1 MKNVEKSAEWYW
13 CLGDSSW
20 FVGLDDWIL
29 LILLIHTDITGM
41 FVFFLHLRKKPF
53 KVFGTS
59 FLLDSISSLL
69 TKSIASLE
77 FTLYER
83 EGLTTVSQ
91 NFLSSDMSFSF
102 NFARY
107 FFFSSHRRETQ
118 KLLFLCY
125 VLVYFGQ
132 KYFLQNC
139 LWNAFLFIMK
149 DSFILILCMYFLF
162 LIAGVLS
169 TISCITYFKGIV
181 RAFPI

>member
-1 MKNVEKSAEWYW
+1 MILM
-13 CLGDSSW
+13 LGW
-20 FVGLDDWIL
+20 FIMICRAGWLDI
-29 LILLIHTDITGM
+29 TDITDTHWYYWH
-41 FVFFLHLRKKPF
+41 VFFLFLHLRKKPF

-107 FFFSSHRRETQ
+107 FFFSSHRRETP